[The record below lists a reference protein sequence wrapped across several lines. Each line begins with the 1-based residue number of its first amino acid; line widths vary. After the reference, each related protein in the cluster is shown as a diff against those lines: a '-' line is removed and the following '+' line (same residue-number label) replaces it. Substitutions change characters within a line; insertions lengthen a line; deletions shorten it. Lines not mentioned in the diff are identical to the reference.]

1 LVLIDMLDR
10 IFAQSFPFK
19 EKQIMRAQHR
29 TPVFRPGL
37 AIFNLLDPIPFGFFV
52 AAMIFDIIY
61 SKSGDMLWIKASA
74 WLVSLG
80 LIFAII
86 PRFINLYH
94 VWFGRRRTLRPVK
107 LDFWLNAL
115 AIITALLNAFV
126 HSRDA
131 YAAIPEAVWLSIATV
146 VLMAIG
152 RIMLA
157 TDDVSYEEVGHE

>member
-1 LVLIDMLDR
+1 
-10 IFAQSFPFK
+10 
-19 EKQIMRAQHR
+19 MRAETR
-29 TPVFRPGL
+29 STAFRPGL
-37 AIFNLLDPIPFGFFV
+37 ALFSLLDPIPFGFFV

-61 SKSGDMLWIKASA
+61 SKSGDILWIKSAA

-86 PRFINLYH
+86 PRLINLYY
-94 VWFGRRRTLRPVK
+94 VWFSKHRTARPVK
-107 LDFWLNAL
+107 LVFWLNVL
-115 AIITALLNAFV
+115 AIITALINAFV

-146 VLMAIG
+146 VLIAIG

-157 TDDVSYEEVGHE
+157 ADDYSFEEVGHE